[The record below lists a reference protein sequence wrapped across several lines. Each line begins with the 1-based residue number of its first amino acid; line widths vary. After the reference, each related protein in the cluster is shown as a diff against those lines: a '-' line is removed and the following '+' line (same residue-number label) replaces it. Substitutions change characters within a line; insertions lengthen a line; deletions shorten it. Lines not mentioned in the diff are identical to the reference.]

1 MTVIV
6 HTGPVHDGNTFTHNS
21 TRAGRKIKKNSS
33 TLLEIKKNEKE
44 YESDINK
51 KKKIE
56 AFEKQKMTGWSSFIS
71 HG

>member
-51 KKKIE
+51 KKK
-56 AFEKQKMTGWSSFIS
+56 
-71 HG
+71 